1 MYIGYDYKYC
11 LEFLKL
17 ISICALIRNVIIL
30 CALIRSTEAT
40 AEMEE
45 LARKANPD
53 EINIAEDDDEET
65 QPVEGMITCK

>member
-1 MYIGYDYKYC
+1 M
-11 LEFLKL
+11 
-17 ISICALIRNVIIL
+17 
-30 CALIRSTEAT
+30 IRSTEAT